1 MSPPSR
7 GRVLMILE
15 NEGVPS
21 DRRVWDEARTISE
34 AGWDVV
40 IVCPEAEAGGE
51 PEAEQLDGIAIRRF
65 PLRPAAGSLGYL
77 REYLQALARIRRLA
91 RRAEREGRFDIV
103 HVANPPDFLGLAA
116 AGARARGARLIFDH
130 HDLVPELFETR
141 YGRRGPIHRLLLGLE
156 RRALRTADAVIA
168 TNDSYRRIAIERGGV
183 APDDVF
189 VVRNGP
195 DLSRFR
201 PVPAEDSLR
210 RGKQHL
216 IVYLGVMGPQDG
228 IDWALEA
235 LAELREIRGDDWH
248 AAFLGDGEVVEEM
261 GSLAADLG
269 LGDLVEFVGWSDDDD
284 IRRYLST
291 AAVCLAPDPPGPLND
306 VSTMA
311 KIPEYMAIGA
321 AIASFDLPESR
332 VSAGDAAAYA
342 DSAEPRALGRCVD
355 ELLDDPQR
363 RQRIGAAARRRV
375 TALSWERSAASL
387 LDAYERVSRSPARRS
402 RELSGGVAIGGPAD
416 GASEQLR

>member
-1 MSPPSR
+1 MSPASR
-7 GRVLMILE
+7 GRVLMIIE
-15 NEGVPS
+15 NEGVPD
-21 DRRVWDEARTISE
+21 DRRVWDEARTIVE
-34 AGWDVV
+34 AGWEVV
-40 IVCPEAEAGGE
+40 VVCPAAEAGGQ
-51 PEAEQLDGIAIRRF
+51 PAAEQLDGIAIRRF
-65 PLRPAAGSLGYL
+65 PLRPASGPLGYL
-77 REYLQALARIRRLA
+77 REYLQALARIRRLV
-91 RRAEREGRFDIV
+91 RRAEREGRFDVV
-103 HVANPPDFLGLAA
+103 HVANPPDFLGFAA
-116 AGARARGARLIFDH
+116 ARARARGARLIFDH
-130 HDLVPELFETR
+130 HDLVPELYETR
-141 YGRRGPIHRLLLGLE
+141 YGRRGSIHRLLLALE

-195 DLSRFR
+195 DLERFR
-201 PVPAEDSLR
+201 PVAAEDSLR
-210 RGKQHL
+210 RGKPHL

-228 IDWALEA
+228 IDWALAA

-248 AAFLGDGEVVEEM
+248 AAFLGDGEVVDEM
-261 GSLAADLG
+261 RSLAADLG

-284 IRRYLST
+284 IRRWLST
-291 AAVCLAPDPPGPLND
+291 ADVCLGPDPPGPLND

-311 KIPEYMAIGA
+311 KIPEYMAIGR

-342 DSAEPRALGRCVD
+342 DSADPRALGRCVD
-355 ELLDDPQR
+355 ELLDDPRR

-387 LDAYERVSRSPARRS
+387 LDAYEHVSRSPVGRP
-402 RELSGGVAIGGPAD
+402 RELSGRVAIGGSAD
-416 GASEQLR
+416 GAGEQLR